1 MLINRHRLGVRILA
15 AFVLLCALFACRI
28 VAHAAPPVGNPA
40 TSKNILLLYS
50 YGHGSQ
56 GVGIFDDGFL
66 QRLSAGGYSTSQ
78 LFFEYLDLERNRD
91 DPNYRLRMQDLLD
104 RKYRGRQID
113 LIVTVQQPALTYLLN
128 EGTGLAQD
136 APVIS
141 VQAPMPSES
150 EVGKRRV
157 VSELAAFDMKGTLE
171 RALEL
176 FPNTRRVVFVSGASE
191 ADRNLSK
198 QAASVAQPWQGRL
211 EFEYTTE
218 IALDAMLKRVASLPE
233 RTIIIFT
240 QYNRDVSGKVAVAYE
255 VEAAIIKAAN
265 APVFGLYDFNLVN
278 GGIGGSV
285 VGVKSLGESTG
296 KLALDLLNGKR
307 QLTQPVTSVGIS
319 AFPMFDWEQI
329 KRWDGDASRLSG
341 NPVFVNRVPTFW
353 DLYKLYVVGVAAFI
367 LVQSMLIAILVV
379 NRRRRKM
386 TEHALKKS
394 EARHRAVTET
404 AHDAIVTSD
413 SAGNIVGW
421 NQGAQTI
428 FGYTESEIM
437 NRSVAVLMPERYR
450 DQHLAGMKRI
460 DSGGEHRV
468 IGKTVQ
474 LHGLHKDA
482 SEFPLELSLA
492 KWESSEG
499 WFVSGVIRDISEH
512 KQHEA
517 EQLLVSQRMQA
528 LLKLPTAAEGRNETE
543 LLQYGLEQIEALTGS
558 RIAFVHFVHDDQ
570 ETIELLTWSQSTLKD
585 YCTATVD
592 RHYPISQAGI
602 WADALRQRRPVLVND
617 YANAVGKH
625 GLPEGHAH
633 LDRLISVPVMEGGL
647 VRMML
652 GVGNKPQPY
661 SEFDME
667 TTRLLAESLWH
678 IASQRRAEASLRAS
692 EGRLRLMFDR
702 ASDGI
707 MTMSAGG
714 KLLAVNEAFCRM
726 HGYSQEEMSSLY
738 LKDLDTPET
747 SQQVPERM
755 QRVLSGQEIMFDVEH
770 YHKDGHVIALEVSA
784 TLIVLEGEPV
794 IQTFHRDVTEHRQSE
809 QQIQRLA
816 FSDPLTGLPNRRLLM
831 DRLEQAI
838 AAAHRQT
845 HQLALLFIDLD
856 NFKTLN
862 DTLGHDRGDLL
873 LRQVATRLTACVREG
888 DTVARLGGDEFIVL
902 LSDLSSDPSQAAK
915 QAQLVTEKILDAL
928 GQPYL
933 LDGHAHHSTSSIGVS
948 LFGGAVRAN
957 IEEPLKRAELA
968 MYQAKAAGRNT
979 MRFFEPEMQTTASD
993 RATLEA
999 QLREAVNKNQF
1010 VLYYQPQGGENV
1022 RLTGVEAL
1030 LRWQHPQRGSVSPTE
1045 FIPVAEA
1052 SGLILPLGQWVL
1064 QTACKQLAAWSARP
1078 EMAHLTM
1085 AVNVSARQ
1093 FRQPDFVAEVM
1104 SVLHATGARPERLKL
1119 ELTESVLVD
1128 NVEDIIIKMNA
1139 LKASGVG
1146 FSLDDFGTGYSSL
1159 SYLKRLPLDQ
1169 LKIDQSFVRDI
1180 LTDPNDAAIAKM
1192 VIVLAESLGLKVIAE
1207 GVETVAQRDFL
1218 ANIGCHAYQG
1228 YLFSRPLLID
1238 EFEAFVKRV

>member
-1 MLINRHRLGVRILA
+1 M
-15 AFVLLCALFACRI
+15 LCALFACRI
-28 VAHAAPPVGNPA
+28 VAHAAPPVENPA

-66 QRLSAGGYSTSQ
+66 QRMSVGGYSTSQ
-78 LFFEYLDLERNRD
+78 LFFEYLDLERNRN

-113 LIVTVQQPALTYLLN
+113 LIVTVQQPALTYLLD

-141 VQAPMPSES
+141 VQAPMPSAS

-218 IALDAMLKRVASLPE
+218 ISLDAMLKRVASLPE

-240 QYNRDVSGKVAVAYE
+240 QYNRDVSGKVAIAYE

-296 KLALDLLNGKR
+296 MLALDLLNGRR
-307 QLTQPVTSVGIS
+307 QLTQSVTSVGIS

-329 KRWDGDASRLSG
+329 KRWDGDASKLSG

-353 DLYKLYVVGVAAFI
+353 DLYKFYVVGVAAFI
-367 LVQSMLIAILVV
+367 LVQSMLIAILVR

-394 EARHRAVTET
+394 EAR
-404 AHDAIVTSD
+404 
-413 SAGNIVGW
+413 
-421 NQGAQTI
+421 
-428 FGYTESEIM
+428 
-437 NRSVAVLMPERYR
+437 
-450 DQHLAGMKRI
+450 
-460 DSGGEHRV
+460 
-468 IGKTVQ
+468 
-474 LHGLHKDA
+474 
-482 SEFPLELSLA
+482 
-492 KWESSEG
+492 
-499 WFVSGVIRDISEH
+499 
-512 KQHEA
+512 
-517 EQLLVSQRMQA
+517 
-528 LLKLPTAAEGRNETE
+528 
-543 LLQYGLEQIEALTGS
+543 
-558 RIAFVHFVHDDQ
+558 
-570 ETIELLTWSQSTLKD
+570 
-585 YCTATVD
+585 
-592 RHYPISQAGI
+592 
-602 WADALRQRRPVLVND
+602 
-617 YANAVGKH
+617 
-625 GLPEGHAH
+625 
-633 LDRLISVPVMEGGL
+633 
-647 VRMML
+647 
-652 GVGNKPQPY
+652 
-661 SEFDME
+661 
-667 TTRLLAESLWH
+667 
-678 IASQRRAEASLRAS
+678 
-692 EGRLRLMFDR
+692 LRLMFDH

-707 MTMSAGG
+707 VTMSASG
-714 KLLAVNEAFCRM
+714 KLLVFNEAFSRM
-726 HGYSQEEMSSLY
+726 HGYTDEEMSSLY
-738 LKDLDTPET
+738 LKDLATPET

-755 QRVLSGQEIMFDVEH
+755 QRVLSGQEMMFDVEH

-784 TLIVLEGEPV
+784 TVIVLEGEPV
-794 IQTFHRDVTEHRQSE
+794 IQAFHRDVTKHRQSE

-838 AAAHRQT
+838 AAAHRQAQ
-845 HQLALLFIDLD
+845 QLALLFIDLD

-862 DTLGHDRGDLL
+862 DTLGHDKGDLL

-902 LSDLSSDPSQAAK
+902 LSDLSSDPHQATK
-915 QAQLVTEKILDAL
+915 QAQLVTAKILDAL
-928 GQPYL
+928 GQPYQ
-933 LDGHAHHSTSSIGVS
+933 LDGHGHHSTVSVGVS
-948 LFGGAVRAN
+948 LFGGAVREN

-968 MYQAKAAGRNT
+968 MYQAKGAGRNT

-999 QLREAVNKNQF
+999 ELREAVNNNQF
-1010 VLYYQPQGGENV
+1010 VLYYQPQGGDNV
-1022 RLTGVEAL
+1022 RLTGAEAL
-1030 LRWQHPQRGSVSPTE
+1030 LRWQHPQHGSISPAA

-1093 FRQPDFVAEVM
+1093 FRQPDFVAEVV
-1104 SVLHATGARPERLKL
+1104 SVLHTTGVKPERLKL

-1128 NVEDIIIKMNA
+1128 NVEDIIIKMTA

-1192 VIVLAESLGLKVIAE
+1192 VIVLAESLGLEVIAE

-1218 ANIGCHAYQG
+1218 ANMGCHAYQG
-1228 YLFSRPLLID
+1228 YLFSRPLPID
-1238 EFEAFVKRV
+1238 EFETLAKLV